1 MTWSRKQC
9 PSSSRHNLGTLSGKA
24 LNLASLPGAKTARY
38 VNNPLTKL
46 RYGLPGGW
54 QEILRYRSP
63 GEITNAKAA
72 AWVTEARRLVDDIVA
87 TMRLDGVIKA

>member
-1 MTWSRKQC
+1 
-9 PSSSRHNLGTLSGKA
+9 
-24 LNLASLPGAKTARY
+24 
-38 VNNPLTKL
+38 L